1 MNHVKGVQCY
11 VLCRQAMLEEECAKV
26 QMLAS
31 IITNE
36 ECRHILHTKQNMPKL
51 AELAMLLQAPADSSC
66 AYTDQFQEVTPIP
79 LTKMPLSSFVT
90 YLNDSALSNIHHV
103 TEEEFYEIYDQ
114 TVSVLDIY
122 HANKT

>member
-1 MNHVKGVQCY
+1 
-11 VLCRQAMLEEECAKV
+11 
-26 QMLAS
+26 
-31 IITNE
+31 
-36 ECRHILHTKQNMPKL
+36 
-51 AELAMLLQAPADSSC
+51 
-66 AYTDQFQEVTPIP
+66 
-79 LTKMPLSSFVT
+79 MPLSSFVT